1 MNLADLIG
9 GFFAALFTFL
19 VFSYALGDNA
29 LFRMAVHIFIGAAAG
44 YAAAVALNNVLLP
57 AFFSQPLTQLVVP
70 LLWIGLLFT
79 KLSPRTAVLGNPAS
93 ALLVGVGAAV
103 AVGGAIQGTL
113 LPQLAGS
120 ASFFSPEKMG
130 QAFAAGQTGAALG
143 YLINGAII
151 LVGTITSLAYFHFGA
166 KSLPNQMPQRNRI
179 IDLVARVGQAF
190 IAITFGVLFA
200 GVYSAAL
207 AALIERLDTLIEFLL
222 RLAGLA

>member
-1 MNLADLIG
+1 MNPADLLG
-9 GFFAALFTFL
+9 GLAAAILTFL
-19 VFSYALGDNA
+19 ILSYALGDNFA
-29 LFRMAVHIFIGAAAG
+29 FRLAVHLFIGAAAG
-44 YAAAVALNNVLLP
+44 YAAAVALHSVLLP
-57 AFFSQPLTQLVVP
+57 AFASQPLTRLVVP

-120 ASFFSPEKMG
+120 ASYFSPEKMA
-130 QAFAAGQTGAALG
+130 QAFAAGRTGAALG
-143 YLINGAII
+143 YLFNGGII
-151 LVGTITSLAYFHFGA
+151 LVGTISSLAYFHFGA
-166 KSLPNQMPQRNRI
+166 RSLPNQLPRRNRI
-179 IDLVARVGQAF
+179 IEMAARLGQVF

-207 AALIERLDTLIEFLL
+207 SALIERLDSIIEYLIRATGMF
-222 RLAGLA
+222 